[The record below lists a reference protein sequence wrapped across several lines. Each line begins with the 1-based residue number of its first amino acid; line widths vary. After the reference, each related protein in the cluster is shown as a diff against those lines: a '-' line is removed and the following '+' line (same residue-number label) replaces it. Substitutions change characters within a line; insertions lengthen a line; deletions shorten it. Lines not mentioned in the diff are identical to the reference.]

1 MMRQLLVKQSSVV
14 RNGSCSAK
22 FRDCYAL
29 LQFDFIRIG
38 GACVRTEWARML
50 NSQHKMDLEQAIEK
64 SHTRVN
70 DIDIFYSSFDLYDV
84 LCCAVCVDVG
94 RQKMDRIKHLH
105 GWPDP
110 ARSSK
115 CQSYAIRIFF
125 AHIFY
130 LLLFYIIYRYCT
142 LVKWHIKGAHYLKIA
157 ATKKRKLRYFDHVEW
172 MNLWWM
178 PNRMRF
184 PDVTSSITFIS
195 FYCQS
200 YFFPTDFVHFSRWPL
215 IFFTRLRARAIF
227 MVCRDILM
235 LMRKQQR
242 RREKRFPSFCIVIKS
257 NPTDWTLAQLY
268 W

>member
-1 MMRQLLVKQSSVV
+1 
-14 RNGSCSAK
+14 
-22 FRDCYAL
+22 
-29 LQFDFIRIG
+29 
-38 GACVRTEWARML
+38 
-50 NSQHKMDLEQAIEK
+50 
-64 SHTRVN
+64 
-70 DIDIFYSSFDLYDV
+70 
-84 LCCAVCVDVG
+84 
-94 RQKMDRIKHLH
+94 MDRIKHLH
-105 GWPDP
+105 GWPGL
-110 ARSSK
+110 ARPGPLK
-115 CQSYAIRIFF
+115 QMPKLCNPNILCSYSF
-125 AHIFY
+125 

-157 ATKKRKLRYFDHVEW
+157 AEKKRKLRYFDHVEW

-215 IFFTRLRARAIF
+215 IFFRRLRARAIF

-242 RREKRFPSFCIVIKS
+242 RRRKKRFPSFCIVIKS